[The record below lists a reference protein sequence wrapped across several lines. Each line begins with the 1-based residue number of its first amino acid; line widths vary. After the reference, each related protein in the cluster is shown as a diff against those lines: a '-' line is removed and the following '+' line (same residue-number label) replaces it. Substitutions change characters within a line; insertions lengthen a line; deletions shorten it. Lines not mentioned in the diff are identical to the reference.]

1 MASNKTRTAVIL
13 AAVLIVSS
21 IGLPLMAGTTVAQEN
36 NTTATDDS
44 TTTSPA
50 AETCENPTTPQMDQ
64 ARLYAPQKTITP
76 GEAGRIDGGFQLS
89 NTVDCPV
96 EVAVTLR
103 VPSGMSIS
111 GGSDWGSAGVGM
123 VTTTFTMQPGSG
135 IRDLSGNVYSEETGQ
150 LRVTGDIEYW
160 PAGHPEMSQ
169 EIDGLTFNF
178 DVQEPNS
185 PPGPTGEGSDGNTS
199 GGSDGGDGGNGV
211 FSNLM
216 STLGNNPVALLG
228 LLVALGIIG
237 MMYVAPKVG
246 VDLRK

>member
-1 MASNKTRTAVIL
+1 MASNKTRTAIIL
-13 AAVLIVSS
+13 AAVILVSS

-36 NTTATDDS
+36 NTTATDNS

-50 AETCENPTTPQMDQ
+50 AETCEDPTTPQMDQ
-64 ARLYAPQKTITP
+64 ARLYAPQKTITA

-111 GGSDWGSAGVGM
+111 GGSDWGSAGAGM

-185 PPGPTGEGSDGNTS
+185 PPDGDGSDGGAS
-199 GGSDGGDGGNGV
+199 GGTDGGDGGNGV

-228 LLVALGIIG
+228 LLAALGIIG

-246 VDLRK
+246 VNLRK

>member
-64 ARLYAPQKTITP
+64 ARLYAPQKTITA

-111 GGSDWGSAGVGM
+111 GGSDWGSAGAGM
-123 VTTTFTMQPGSG
+123 VTSSFTMQPGAG

-185 PPGPTGEGSDGNTS
+185 PPSVDGSSGNT
-199 GGSDGGDGGNGV
+199 SDGGDGGDEVTIDIPDIGND
-211 FSNLM
+211 
-216 STLGNNPVALLG
+216 TLIL
-228 LLVALGIIG
+228 LLVALGMIG

>member
-13 AAVLIVSS
+13 AAVILVSS

-36 NTTATDDS
+36 NTTDTDNS
-44 TTTSPA
+44 TTTPP
-50 AETCENPTTPQMDQ
+50 AETCEDPTTPQMDQ
-64 ARLYAPQKTITP
+64 ARLYAPQKTITS

-111 GGSDWGSAGVGM
+111 GGSDWGSAGAGM
-123 VTTTFTMQPGSG
+123 VTAMFTMEPGSG
-135 IRDLSGNVYSEETGQ
+135 IKDLSGNVYSEETGQ

-185 PPGPTGEGSDGNTS
+185 PPGPGGEDDEPIVDVDIPDIGN
-199 GGSDGGDGGNGV
+199 D
-211 FSNLM
+211 
-216 STLGNNPVALLG
+216 TLIL
-228 LLVALGIIG
+228 LLVALGMIG

-246 VDLRK
+246 VNLRK

>member
-1 MASNKTRTAVIL
+1 MASNKTRTAIIL
-13 AAVLIVSS
+13 AAVILVSS

-36 NTTATDDS
+36 NTTATDNS

-50 AETCENPTTPQMDQ
+50 AETCEDPTTPQMDQ
-64 ARLYAPQKTITP
+64 ARLYAPQKTITA

-111 GGSDWGSAGVGM
+111 GGSDWGSAGAGM

-178 DVQEPNS
+178 DVQEPNP
-185 PPGPTGEGSDGNTS
+185 PPGPTGDGSDGNTS
-199 GGSDGGDGGNGV
+199 GGSDGGDEVTIDIPDIGND
-211 FSNLM
+211 
-216 STLGNNPVALLG
+216 TLIL
-228 LLVALGIIG
+228 LLVALGMIG

-246 VDLRK
+246 VNFRK